1 MSVSLMYLYKI
12 NTLNLEQ
19 ELSKKEKGINDFLD
33 SKVMKTDEGPRQLIC
48 GIAKYSKEDSYKLF
62 DKKEVDVIDFKLCA
76 R

>member
-33 SKVMKTDEGPRQLIC
+33 SKGMKTAKVQYSSSVALQNTSRKTLIN
-48 GIAKYSKEDSYKLF
+48 SST
-62 DKKEVDVIDFKLCA
+62 KK

>member
-1 MSVSLMYLYKI
+1 MSVSFMYLYKI

-33 SKVMKTDEGPRQLIC
+33 SKVMKTGKGPIQLIC
-48 GIAKYSKEDSYKLF
+48 GIAKYFKEDSYKLF